1 MGMKIYGK
9 ENVHDAA
16 LGRIR
21 WLFDEFPNVI
31 VGVSGGKDS
40 TVVYNL
46 ALQVARE
53 KGRLPLKCLFVDQ
66 EAEWESTIDTIRL
79 IMENPEVEPLWFQ
92 MPIKLF
98 NATST
103 TDHWLMCWDKKEEAR
118 WMRPQESYS
127 IKENVYGTERFA
139 ELFSAIVKHDYPH
152 IKTCYIAGM
161 RTEESPTRAM
171 ALTHELTYKHATWG
185 ANLNKALQHYTFYP
199 IYDWSYADVWKA
211 IFDNKWHYNPVYD
224 AQYNYGVPLQSMRVS
239 NVHHETAVGTLFY
252 MQEIEGQTY
261 QKLTQRIAGIDMAG
275 KMGKHDYFPREL
287 PFMFATWAEY
297 RDYLLDKLIDI
308 PEWKA
313 SFAKIFARHDE
324 IYGDA
329 LGAKMYK
336 EHINGILTNDWEAVK
351 LGNFERRPE
360 NISYKR
366 TWRAKKNA
374 VKTANPES
382 A

>member
-1 MGMKIYGK
+1 MKIYGK
-9 ENVHDAA
+9 QNVFDAA
-16 LGRIR
+16 LDRIR

-66 EAEWESTIDTIRL
+66 EAEWEATIDTIRL
-79 IMENPEVEPLWFQ
+79 IMDNPEVEPLWFQ

-103 TDHWLMCWDKKEEAR
+103 TDHWLMCWDKAAEER
-118 WMRPQESYS
+118 WMRPQEARS
-127 IKENVYGTERFA
+127 IKENNYGTERFA
-139 ELFSAIVKHDYPH
+139 ELFSAIIKKDYPN

-171 ALTHELTYKHATWG
+171 ALTHDLTYKHVTWG
-185 ANLNKALQHYTFYP
+185 ANLNKAHKHYTFYP
-199 IYDWSYADVWKA
+199 IYDWSYSDVWKA
-211 IFDNKWHYNPVYD
+211 IHDNDWYYNAVYD
-224 AQYNYGVPLQSMRVS
+224 AQYNYGVPLQNMRVS

-261 QKLTQRIAGIDMAG
+261 QRLTQRIAGIDMAG
-275 KMGKHDYFPREL
+275 KMGKADYFPKEL
-287 PFMFATWAEY
+287 PFMFATWGEY
-297 RDYLLDKLIDI
+297 RDFLLDKLIEI
-308 PEWKA
+308 PEWKV
-313 SFAKIFARHDE
+313 SFAKTFARHDE
-324 IYGDA
+324 IYA
-329 LGAKMYK
+329 ETMGAKMYK
-336 EHINGILTNDWEAVK
+336 EHINAILTNDWEAVK

-360 NISYKR
+360 NIDLKR
-366 TWRAKKNA
+366 KWKALKNA
-374 VKTANPES
+374 AKATDSTKV
-382 A
+382 

>member
-1 MGMKIYGK
+1 MKIYGK
-9 ENVHDAA
+9 QNVFDAA
-16 LGRIR
+16 LDRIR

-66 EAEWESTIDTIRL
+66 EAEWEATIDTIRL

-103 TDHWLMCWDKKEEAR
+103 TDHWLMCWDKAAEER

-127 IKENVYGTERFA
+127 IKENNYGTERFA
-139 ELFSAIVKHDYPH
+139 ELFPAIIKKDYPN

-171 ALTHELTYKHATWG
+171 ALTHDLTYKHVTWG
-185 ANLNKALQHYTFYP
+185 ANLNKTHKHYTFYP
-199 IYDWSYADVWKA
+199 IYDWSYSDVWKA
-211 IFDNKWHYNPVYD
+211 IHDNDWHYNAVYD
-224 AQYNYGVPLQSMRVS
+224 AQYNYGVPLQNMRVS

-261 QKLTQRIAGIDMAG
+261 QRLTQRIAGIDMAG
-275 KMGKHDYFPREL
+275 KMGKADYFPKEL
-287 PFMFATWAEY
+287 PFMFATWGEY
-297 RDYLLDKLIDI
+297 RDFLLDKLIDN
-308 PEWKA
+308 PDWKA
-313 SFAKIFARHDE
+313 SFAKTFARHDE
-324 IYGDA
+324 IYA
-329 LGAKMYK
+329 ETMGAKMYK
-336 EHINGILTNDWEAVK
+336 EHINAILTNDWEAVK

-360 NISYKR
+360 NIDLKR
-366 TWRAKKNA
+366 KWKAKKNA
-374 VKTANPES
+374 DKTANQTEV
-382 A
+382 